1 VATRH
6 VPEDQKKAAACRG
19 VVAFEDEA
27 SFWLDGSLH
36 WTWARV
42 GKQPRVDT
50 YGNRKTGHVFGAV
63 TIEARPRFAYQFAPI
78 FNCGTFL
85 TFLKKLV
92 HRRRRKV
99 FLIIDNG
106 PCHRLNEEAKA
117 WLKKNR
123 HRIELWRLPPYPPEF
138 NGIEGVWKTT
148 KRATTHNRFFES
160 VEDRDAALTATF
172 ESFIARPHL
181 IAGHV
186 ARFL

>member
-1 VATRH
+1 MATRH

-117 WLKKNR
+117 WLRKNR
-123 HRIELWRLPPYPPEF
+123 HRIELWRLPPYSPEF

-160 VEDRDAALTATF
+160 VDDRDAALTATF

>member
-1 VATRH
+1 MVARDLS
-6 VPEDQKKAAACRG
+6 EDQKKAAACRG

-36 WTWARV
+36 WTWAPV

-50 YGNRKTGHVFGAV
+50 YGKRKTGHVFGAV
-63 TIEARPRFAYQFAPI
+63 TIEARPRFEYQFASV
-78 FNCGTFL
+78 FKCSTFL
-85 TFLKKLV
+85 GFLKKLV
-92 HRRRRKV
+92 HRRRRKI

-106 PCHRLNEEAKA
+106 PCHRLNKEAKA
-117 WLKKNR
+117 WLAANR
-123 HRIELWRLPPYPPEF
+123 PRIELCRLPPYSPEF

-148 KRATTHNRFFES
+148 KRATTHNRFFET
-160 VEDRDAALTATF
+160 VEERDAALTATF
-172 ESFIARPHL
+172 ERFRSDPRL

>member
-1 VATRH
+1 
-6 VPEDQKKAAACRG
+6 
-19 VVAFEDEA
+19 
-27 SFWLDGSLH
+27 
-36 WTWARV
+36 
-42 GKQPRVDT
+42 
-50 YGNRKTGHVFGAV
+50 VFGAV

-123 HRIELWRLPPYPPEF
+123 HRIELWRLPPYSPEF

>member
-1 VATRH
+1 MATRH

-36 WTWARV
+36 WTWAPV
-42 GKQPRVDT
+42 GQQPRVDT
-50 YGNRKTGHVFGAV
+50 YGKRKTGHVFGAV
-63 TIEARPRFAYQFAPI
+63 TIETRPRFAYQFAPV

-123 HRIELWRLPPYPPEF
+123 HRIELWRLPPYSPEF

>member
-148 KRATTHNRFFES
+148 NRATTHNRFFES

>member
-1 VATRH
+1 MAARH
-6 VPEDQKKAAACRG
+6 VSEDQKKAAACRG

-36 WTWARV
+36 WTWAPV
-42 GKQPRVDT
+42 GQQPRVDT
-50 YGNRKTGHVFGAV
+50 YGKRKTGHVFGAV
-63 TIEARPRFAYQFAPI
+63 TIEARPRFAYQFAPV

-85 TFLKKLV
+85 SFLKSLV
-92 HRRRRKV
+92 HRRRRKI

-117 WLKKNR
+117 WLKQNR
-123 HRIELWRLPPYPPEF
+123 NRIELWRLPPYSPEF

-148 KRATTHNRFFES
+148 KRQTTHNRFFET

-172 ESFIARPHL
+172 ERFIAQPRL